1 MPATL
6 LLIQL
11 LIGEHDNST
20 LFKLHSEPLTARF
33 INKPIKISLFINLK
47 AVIAL
52 LNYVNR
58 CFGCTKQLDK

>member
-20 LFKLHSEPLTARF
+20 LFKVHSEPLTARF
-33 INKPIKISLFINLK
+33 INKPIKIGLFTNLK

-52 LNYVNR
+52 PHCVNQS
-58 CFGCTKQLDK
+58 FGCIKQ